1 MNIYKNFIDKDH
13 CNKINNVMLGID
25 FPWFYAKH
33 QTTFKDSSFM
43 GHCFYKDNKINS
55 SFYYLVEPII
65 NKLNPTKIINI
76 RCALCL
82 KRPMTSEWHS
92 DFTNATSKDKVAV
105 YYVNTNN
112 GYTIFK
118 NKKIKSE
125 KNKIVIFDGNMKHK
139 VKYQTDKDTRTVINC
154 NYESI

>member
-1 MNIYKNFIDKDH
+1 
-13 CNKINNVMLGID
+13 
-25 FPWFYAKH
+25 
-33 QTTFKDSSFM
+33 
-43 GHCFYKDNKINS
+43 
-55 SFYYLVEPII
+55 
-65 NKLNPTKIINI
+65 
-76 RCALCL
+76 
-82 KRPMTSEWHS
+82 MTSEWHS

-125 KNKIVIFDGNMKHK
+125 KNKIVIFDGNTKHK
-139 VKYQTDKDTRTVINC
+139 VKYQTDKDTRMVINC

>member
-13 CNKINNVMLGID
+13 CNKINNVILGLD
-25 FPWFYAKH
+25 FPWFYLKH
-33 QTTFKDSSFM
+33 QTAKDSSFM

-55 SFYYLVEPII
+55 SFYYLVEPIL

-76 RCALCL
+76 RSALCL
-82 KRPMTSEWHS
+82 KRPMTSAWHC
-92 DFTNATSKDKVAV
+92 DFKDSASKNKVAV

-125 KNKIVIFDGNMKHK
+125 KNKIAIFDGNMKHK
-139 VKYQTDKDTRTVINC
+139 VKYQTDKDTRIVINV

>member
-13 CNKINNVMLGID
+13 CNKINNVMLGLD
-25 FPWFYAKH
+25 FPWFYQKH
-33 QTTFKDSSFM
+33 QTIKDGSFM
-43 GHCFYKDNKINS
+43 GHCFYKDNKMNS

-125 KNKIVIFDGNMKHK
+125 KNKIVIFDGNMQLK
-139 VKYQTDKDTRTVINC
+139 VKYQTDKDTRMVINC
-154 NYESI
+154 NYELI